1 MPQTFTFGP
10 TTANQDKIFLHVA
23 TKRGKTVD
31 ELVNEAMA
39 DIFQRAKKEY
49 EQDEGARVADAYN
62 AANTATQNGIKT
74 ALGLV

>member
-10 TTANQDKIFLHVA
+10 TTVKQDAVLLVIA

-39 DIFQRAKKEY
+39 DIYKRIKQEY
-49 EQDEGARVADAYN
+49 DQDEGAQVADAYN
-62 AANTATQNGIKT
+62 AASNAKQIAVKT
-74 ALGLV
+74 ELGLV

>member
-1 MPQTFTFGP
+1 MPQTFTLGP
-10 TTANQDKIFLHVA
+10 TTANQDKILLHVA

-31 ELVNEAMA
+31 ELVNEAMT

>member
-10 TTANQDKIFLHVA
+10 TTVKQDAVLLVIA

-39 DIFQRAKKEY
+39 DIYKRIKQEY
-49 EQDEGARVADAYN
+49 DQDEGARVADAFN
-62 AANTATQNGIKT
+62 AASAAKQIAVKT
-74 ALGLV
+74 ELSLV